1 MQSVLDNYLGI
12 HTQALALEAQRTDVL
27 AANLANVDTPNYKA
41 RDMDFKA
48 ALAAASGQSDGSTLT
63 LTTTQPEDLTSAG
76 TLPSS
81 ADGAGTDGTGS
92 DGAVA
97 IGSGAGNASA
107 AAASPTY
114 LKYRVP
120 LAPSLDGNTVDE
132 QLEQSAFAENA
143 VRYQASLAFLNT
155 KLHDLVTAISSS

>member
-12 HTQALALEAQRTDVL
+12 HAQALALEAQRTDVL

-48 ALAAASGQSDGSTLT
+48 ALAAASGESDASTLT
-63 LTTTQPEDLTSAG
+63 LTTTNQADLTSAG
-76 TLPSS
+76 TL
-81 ADGAGTDGTGS
+81 AGAAG
-92 DGAVA
+92 GAA
-97 IGSGAGNASA
+97 PDAAGAAPGSA
-107 AAASPTY
+107 ANPTY

-120 LAPSLDGNTVDE
+120 LAPALDGNTVDE
-132 QLEQSAFAENA
+132 QLEQSAFAENS

-155 KLHDLVTAISSS
+155 KLRDLVTAISSS